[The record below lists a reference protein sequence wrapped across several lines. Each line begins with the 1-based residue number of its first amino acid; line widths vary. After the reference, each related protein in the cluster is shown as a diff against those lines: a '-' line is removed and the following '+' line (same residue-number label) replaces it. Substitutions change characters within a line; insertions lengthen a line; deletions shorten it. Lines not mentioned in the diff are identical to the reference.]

1 MALSELTE
9 ETRAKINDL
18 LKYWKK
24 WEHVNYA
31 DVLPLLDEIATCYGG
46 KVIDR

>member
-1 MALSELTE
+1 MALSELTK

-24 WEHVNYA
+24 CEHVTNA
-31 DVLPLLDEIATCYGG
+31 DVLTLLNELVTCYGE
-46 KVIDR
+46 KSYR